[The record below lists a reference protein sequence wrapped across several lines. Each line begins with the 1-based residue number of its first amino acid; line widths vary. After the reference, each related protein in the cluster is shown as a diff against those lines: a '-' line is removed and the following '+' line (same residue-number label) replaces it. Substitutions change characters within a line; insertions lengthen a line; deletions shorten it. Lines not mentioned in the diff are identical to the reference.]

1 MCEYDYAPEYEQQC
15 TVTESENGTPGTC
28 REYVGRCEPIYLGE
42 EAGYQNVFAW
52 HDGDRDC
59 SLDMSELTDVCAE
72 FYQECLAFL
81 YGTLAP
87 PALDEKCD
95 PVYMGEDIGFM
106 DIYTYFDAD
115 ENCVMN
121 SEELT
126 AMCAE
131 MEELCLSF
139 IGVDRSPDAC
149 EPVYL
154 GEVRIICSLNLL

>member
-1 MCEYDYAPEYEQQC
+1 MVPLA
-15 TVTESENGTPGTC
+15 
-28 REYVGRCEPIYLGE
+28 
-42 EAGYQNVFAW
+42 VFSW
-52 HDGDRDC
+52 HDGDGDC
-59 SLDMSELTDVCAE
+59 SLDMAELTDVCAE

-87 PALDEKCD
+87 PALAEKCD

-115 ENCVMN
+115 EDCVMN

-154 GEVRIICSLNLL
+154 GEVRVLYSLNF